1 MAREY
6 PQLLDLVGGTPIV
19 RLDKIGKDIEPTL
32 LAKLEHLNPGGSA
45 KDLGFTPAGFVSGYQ
60 DAFWALIAL
69 ALIGAVAAF
78 ILLRGVRR
86 EDVVEQEPA
95 EVAV

>member
-1 MAREY
+1 
-6 PQLLDLVGGTPIV
+6 
-19 RLDKIGKDIEPTL
+19 
-32 LAKLEHLNPGGSA
+32 
-45 KDLGFTPAGFVSGYQ
+45 
-60 DAFWALIAL
+60 
-69 ALIGAVAAF
+69 VAAF